1 VRIRTERREL
11 PGVWQAVA
19 SVVVLGLATAL
30 SGCGRE
36 PSRREVENARAFE
49 ALLTAVS
56 LKHDKEV
63 ERDAKA
69 IEERHAAGELSDAK
83 YRDLAEII
91 EKARA
96 KDWAGAEKRAYEF
109 RSQFGDDGSFFD

>member
-1 VRIRTERREL
+1 MAIRTERRDWPARRPTL
-11 PGVWQAVA
+11 A
-19 SVVVLGLATAL
+19 SAAVLGLVTAL
-30 SGCGRE
+30 AGCGRE
-36 PSRREVENARAFE
+36 PSHRAVENARAFE

-69 IEERHAAGELSDAK
+69 IEQRHAAGELSDAK

-91 EKARA
+91 AMARA
-96 KDWAGAEKRAYEF
+96 KDWSGAEKRAYEF